1 MAGSTD
7 ETQIPHMGDDSCV
20 FCVALFV
27 GLRISALS
35 SDGYQFLDQTIR
47 RAPQV
52 ESRLGEIDGVK
63 LSYFVP
69 TDRRLWDRIGG

>member
-1 MAGSTD
+1 MRLKSRTWVMIAACFG
-7 ETQIPHMGDDSCV
+7 
-20 FCVALFV
+20 VALFV

-63 LSYFVP
+63 PSYFGP